1 MNWLITS
8 CVVSITT
15 AVTWQTWNNGD
26 CVSKTVAQKSA
37 VDESPVTTGCHG
49 NPTAGSKPVLVL
61 VGIWFLRH
69 SVYPQPLPQYK
80 ANTHEGQ
87 CRRWHSKGGCQSRGT
102 TVTQPPEYNETTTPS
117 SICTPRQTEISRQ
130 PFARRIPHLAAS
142 VSTICCE
149 TSSAFRVHQENSKL
163 QLNYTYQSG
172 DTHSKLQLNYTYQ
185 SGDTHVTLHKHPE
198 HSMQP
203 Y

>member
-87 CRRWHSKGGCQSRGT
+87 RRRCQSRGT

-172 DTHSKLQLNYTYQ
+172 DTH
-185 SGDTHVTLHKHPE
+185 VTLHKHPE